1 MVLSPVWTVD
11 LNRFTVDLR
20 RFSGLDPEQFSI
32 GRRTGSGHRLA
43 RHSRSAW
50 A

>member
-11 LNRFTVDLR
+11 LNHFTVDLS
-20 RFSGLDPEQFSI
+20 RFFGLDPEQFSI
-32 GRRTGSGHRLA
+32 GRRTGSGQRSA

>member
-11 LNRFTVDLR
+11 LNSFTVDLS
-20 RFSGLDPEQFSI
+20 RFFELDPEQFSI
-32 GRRTGSGHRLA
+32 GLRTGSGQRSAL
-43 RHSRSAW
+43 HSRSAW